1 MTESVGLMGDRQ
13 LGAPALGIG
22 IGILSMVLVVTVSN
36 IAVQYPIN
44 DWLTYGALTY
54 PIAFLVTD
62 LTNRALGVAPAR
74 KVVYVGFAVAVGL
87 SIWLATPRIAL
98 ASGAAFLIAQLLDIA
113 IFDRLRRGSW
123 WQAPLVSS
131 TLASTLDTAL
141 FFSLAFAGTGLPWV
155 TWAIGDYG
163 VKIAVALALLIP
175 FRLALK
181 AILPVSR
188 APGSA

>member
-1 MTESVGLMGDRQ
+1 MGDTRWGMPL
-13 LGAPALGIG
+13 LGMGV
-22 IGILSMVLVVTVSN
+22 GILSMVLVVTISN
-36 IAVQYPIN
+36 VAVQYPIN

-74 KVVYVGFAVAVGL
+74 KVVYAGFAVAVGL

-98 ASGAAFLIAQLLDIA
+98 ASGAAFLIAQLLDIS
-113 IFDRLRRGSW
+113 IFDRLRRGNW
-123 WQAPLVSS
+123 WRAPLISS
-131 TLASTLDTAL
+131 TLASFLDTAL

-181 AILPVSR
+181 AISPVSES
-188 APGSA
+188 PGPA